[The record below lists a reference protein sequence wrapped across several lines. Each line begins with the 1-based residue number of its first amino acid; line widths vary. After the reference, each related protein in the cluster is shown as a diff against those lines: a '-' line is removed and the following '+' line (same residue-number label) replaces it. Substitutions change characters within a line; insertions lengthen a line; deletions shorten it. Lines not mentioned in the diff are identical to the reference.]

1 MRWNIIKKVDDHE
14 FKPLLVEI
22 EDEPTS
28 PIGRFILWCLF
39 AAFVIGLL
47 ILFIAKI
54 DVVITGRGLIIPE
67 GEIKIVQPLEGGIIS
82 KINVRVGDF
91 VKQGDVL
98 MEIDPS
104 VIEPDLQSKKE
115 NLERLSVELT
125 CLNEFLASP
134 RSIPS
139 ACTLG
144 KYLQTQENMK
154 AQMEAKNA
162 QLKQLNEE
170 ISSIVAQTE
179 VIRKMLASE
188 EERHAKLETVIDIIS
203 HDEYKRSADTI
214 LSLTKEK
221 TGLEHNLLAS
231 RHQISQIRNE
241 IDVIYGSTVE
251 AWQKEQSELEKT
263 YTSLKAE
270 VDQASFRQEKQHLY
284 APVDGYINMILLNT
298 VGGVVQPAQ
307 QLITVVP
314 ANTELVVKAQ
324 ILNKDIGFISVGQEC
339 VVKMDTFD
347 FQKYGKVSG
356 RVLHISSDSID
367 NEQLGRV
374 YEVYIKP
381 DNLTLT
387 VEGRET
393 AITSGMSLTAEVKT
407 GKRRVIEFFIY
418 PAIKYLDEGLSV
430 R

>member
-1 MRWNIIKKVDDHE
+1 MRWNILKKADDHE

-47 ILFIAKI
+47 ILFIGKI
-54 DVVITGRGLIIPE
+54 DVVINGRGLVIPE
-67 GEIKIVQPLEGGIIS
+67 GEIKFVQPLEGGLIS

-115 NLERLSVELT
+115 NLNRLYTELT
-125 CLNEFLASP
+125 CLNGLLVAPMEAS
-134 RSIPS
+134 
-139 ACTLG
+139 CTLG

-154 AQMEAKNA
+154 SQMDAKNA
-162 QLKQLNEE
+162 QLRQLREE
-170 ISSIVAQTE
+170 ISSITAQIA
-179 VIRKMLASE
+179 VINKLLASE
-188 EERHAKLETVIDIIS
+188 EERRAKLETVIDIIS
-203 HDEYKRSADTI
+203 HDEYKRNADTI
-214 LSLTKEK
+214 LSLTKDK

-231 RHQISQIRNE
+231 RHQIVQLQKE
-241 IDVIYGSTVE
+241 IDVVYGGTVE
-251 AWQKEQSELEKT
+251 AWQKEQSELEKS
-263 YTSLKAE
+263 YSSLKAE
-270 VDQASFRQEKQHLY
+270 VDQASFRQEKQHIY
-284 APVDGYINMILLNT
+284 APADGYVNMILVNT
-298 VGGVVQPAQ
+298 VGGVVQPAE
-307 QLITVVP
+307 QLMTIVP
-314 ANTELVVKAQ
+314 VNTDLVVKAQ

-347 FQKYGKVSG
+347 FQKYGKVAG
-356 RVLHISSDSID
+356 TVQHIASDSID

-381 DNLTLT
+381 DNLSLM
-387 VEGRET
+387 VDGRET
-393 AITSGMSLTAEVKT
+393 MITSGMSLTAEVKV